1 MDSVER
7 VKRLGQRF
15 GFVAGLKERQG
26 TRTRW
31 IFTQDGTDFPI
42 SAARSESS
50 DTNGYNFRGTGF
62 PLFGVIQNML
72 SNAAGN
78 DLVKGYNELLDEV
91 EMKWEGAAAANPF
104 HRRVDISVDFS
115 DGWEVALKFLRE
127 NFGVTMERVSEPTTY
142 EVLVLSPRN

>member
-1 MDSVER
+1 MASASV
-7 VKRLGQRF
+7 LF
-15 GFVAGLKERQG
+15 ADLKEKQG

-42 SAARSESS
+42 SAAREESS
-50 DTNGYNFRGTGF
+50 STNGKNLHGTGL
-62 PLFGVIQNML
+62 PLFNAIQTML
-72 SNAAGN
+72 TNAALN
-78 DLVKGYNELLDEV
+78 DLAKGYNELLDEV

-115 DGWEVALKFLRE
+115 DGWEVALKYLRE

-142 EVLVLSPRN
+142 EVLVLSPRNEAD